1 MPIPKMLAG
10 GLAATLALGGGIAI
24 AHELIDNSPSAAA
37 SPKTTAS
44 ARPIAD
50 NSKPGAIYDAA
61 KDAVTYIVSDMS
73 QGQATGSGFVVSKD
87 GLIVT
92 NDHVVDGATRVRVVV
107 GTSKQAQDATV
118 VGADPSRDL
127 ALLKVDGHDLKTLP
141 LGDSSSVSVG
151 DAAYA
156 IGNPFGL
163 DHTFTTGIVSALDRD
178 LQAPDGSKISGAIQT
193 DAAINPGN
201 SGGALL
207 NADGEV
213 IGVNSQIETGNSG
226 GGEGGNVGIGFAI
239 PVNTVK
245 SFIDEAKGGKLAPQD
260 QQAQQDQQDQQDP
273 WGQLQQQ
280 QEQPQEQQPQEQQ
293 PQEQQQQPDPQGDLL
308 EQLLGIG

>member
-10 GLAATLALGGGIAI
+10 GVAATLALGGSVAI
-24 AHELIDNSPSAAA
+24 AHELLDSSPKAAA
-37 SPKTTAS
+37 SPQSTAS

-50 NSKPGAIYDAA
+50 TSKPSAIYDKA
-61 KDAVTYIVSDMS
+61 KDAVTYILSDMP

-92 NDHVVDGATRVRVVV
+92 NDHVVDGATRVRVLV
-107 GTSKQAQDATV
+107 GTSKQPQDATV

-141 LGDSSSVSVG
+141 LGDSSSVGVG
-151 DAAYA
+151 DSAYA

-201 SGGALL
+201 SGGPLL
-207 NADGEV
+207 DSDGKV
-213 IGVNSQIETGNSG
+213 VGVNSQIETGNSG

-245 SFIDEAKGGKLAPQD
+245 SFIDEAKGGKLAPQ
-260 QQAQQDQQDQQDP
+260 P
-273 WGQLQQQ
+273 QQ
-280 QEQPQEQQPQEQQ
+280 QEQQQEPSQ
-293 PQEQQQQPDPQGDLL
+293 DLL
-308 EQLLGIG
+308 EQLFAG

>member
-10 GLAATLALGGGIAI
+10 GVAATLALGGGIAI

-50 NSKPGAIYDAA
+50 NSKPGAIYNEA

-107 GTSKQAQDATV
+107 GTGKQAQDATV

-151 DAAYA
+151 DTAYA

-193 DAAINPGN
+193 DAAITPGN

-207 NADGEV
+207 NASGEV
-213 IGVNSQIETGNSG
+213 IGVNSQIETGNPG

-260 QQAQQDQQDQQDP
+260 QQTQQDQQADP

-280 QEQPQEQQPQEQQ
+280 QPQEQQPQEQQ
-293 PQEQQQQPDPQGDLL
+293 PQEQQPQPDPEGDLL
-308 EQLLGIG
+308 QQLLGIG